1 MHIGLFGGIGPAAS
15 DFYYRRLMSVFAA
28 RNALL
33 DLTVAHVPTSTY
45 LSNITNRR
53 TADQIAL
60 YTMLAGR
67 LAAAGAECLAIPSAA
82 GHFCIEEF
90 KAVSPIAVV
99 DMLPEVNRAVEQLG
113 YRRVGII
120 GARSAMETRLFGGIS
135 AADVILPKGQDLEDV
150 HKAYIEMA
158 VTGFVTDAQR
168 SIFARACQRLMDEGG
183 AQAIVLGGTDLVL
196 AFDGKTEDFPV
207 IDCAAIHADAIATL
221 ALA

>member
-1 MHIGLFGGIGPAAS
+1 
-15 DFYYRRLMSVFAA
+15 MSVFAA
-28 RNALL
+28 RNAQL
-33 DLTVAHVPTSTY
+33 DLTVVHVPTSTY
-45 LSNITNRR
+45 LSNVTNRR

-60 YTMLAGR
+60 YTMLARR
-67 LAAAGAECLAIPSAA
+67 LAEAGADCLAIPSAA

-90 KAVSPIAVV
+90 KAVSPIDVV

-158 VTGFVTDAQR
+158 VTGVVTDAQR
-168 SIFARACQRLMDEGG
+168 SIFTTACQRLIDEGG

-196 AFDGKTEDFPV
+196 AFDRETEDFPV